1 VIRLVVKC
9 AKEIN
14 MNIFNKLCSAVLP
27 GVVTIALTGALAGP
41 VQAWQAN
48 NRHTVNPVSDIN
60 FEVVG
65 RPGSSGVQFW
75 CAAGDYARQVLGASA
90 VQRVYL
96 VRGPAPAMTRNWN
109 RAVLFSLV
117 APQDADL
124 RPGFALSMER
134 VGDNMNA
141 ADAQTYCLDERL
153 REY

>member
-1 VIRLVVKC
+1 MNVI
-9 AKEIN
+9 
-14 MNIFNKLCSAVLP
+14 NKLWAAILP
-27 GVVTIALTGALAGP
+27 ATLTIVLTGALSGP
-41 VQAWQAN
+41 VLAWQAN

-75 CAAGDYARQVLGASA
+75 CAAGDYARQVLGVSS
-90 VQRVYL
+90 VQRIYL
-96 VRGPAPAMTRNWN
+96 VRGPAPAVTRNWN

-117 APQDADL
+117 APQGADL
-124 RPGFALSMER
+124 RPGLTMSMKR

-141 ADAQTYCLDERL
+141 ANAQTYCLDEKL